1 MASNLEQYMSGLEF
15 EAAGLVAREMTRRPV
30 RAAASAEGV
39 YRGFASVSDEVRM
52 PLAEA
57 ARFRLTAL
65 LRRFMAAKAFRFDQ
79 WPEAMP
85 SVEVEDDELV
95 FRVARPLDVERG
107 RRYAGTVGVRQF

>member
-1 MASNLEQYMSGLEF
+1 ALDV

-52 PLAEA
+52 PLATA
-57 ARFRLTAL
+57 SRFSLSGL
-65 LRRFMAAKAFRFDQ
+65 VRRFMAANAARFDM

-95 FRVARPLDVERG
+95 FRVAQPMDEARG
-107 RRYAGTVGVRQF
+107 RKYAGTVGVREF